1 LAENRGT
8 QRRHPRKF
16 LSNEEATMS
25 FEPRGFGGP
34 QGPPLRLLG
43 QTLGERNKR
52 ARAAVFGVI
61 LIGLGAIYVLQ
72 NFDIVDAGELGS
84 WWPVILIGFG
94 LSSLI
99 APKDAGDAPAG
110 AVAAAIGA
118 FFLLRKFDVVDWKL
132 RDIWPAFL
140 ILAGVALI
148 VRSFAE
154 RRGSASAPSRSLE
167 NGGAR

>member
-8 QRRHPRKF
+8 PRRHPRKF

-25 FEPRGFGGP
+25 FEP
-34 QGPPLRLLG
+34 
-43 QTLGERNKR
+43 GERNKR

-154 RRGSASAPSRSLE
+154 RRGSAPAPSRSLE